1 MDAYTF
7 TQGFIFS
14 GCFPLFFQHI
24 CRRLYCPVGDFMDG
38 CRCVQLIKP
47 LSGMPILFTIKMIP
61 RDGHLTA
68 LDDNQIPKVRTS
80 LRKRMRDISENISI
94 DFITMYGIKTGLQE
108 YFLFLAVVRSF
119 PDNDTKDT
127 MKPFLEYLD
136 KQRFEIAYQRNS
148 YYGKLTSRVRL
159 WEQKNGTGW
168 YQILQDL
175 ESKIREQKE
184 IISNPGTAAAY
195 GQKFQTFSPL
205 LYCNQIQLN
214 DTDFEVRDDG
224 LFVVTNSRKIE
235 LPYFRLVSPSLVRI
249 CADRYLNMNKNA
261 GFQVNFSIYVRVLVV
276 ALARCVAFC
285 IVQ

>member
-1 MDAYTF
+1 
-7 TQGFIFS
+7 
-14 GCFPLFFQHI
+14 
-24 CRRLYCPVGDFMDG
+24 MDG

-47 LSGMPILFTIKMIP
+47 ISGMPILLTIKVIP
-61 RDGHLTA
+61 RDGNLTP
-68 LDDNQIPKVRTS
+68 LDDKQISKVRTS

-94 DFITMYGIKTGLQE
+94 DFLTMYGIKTDLQE

-136 KQRFEIAYQRNS
+136 KKRFEIAYNRNS

-159 WEQKNGTGW
+159 WEQNNGTGW
-168 YQILQDL
+168 HQKLQDL
-175 ESKIREQKE
+175 ESKIRVQKE
-184 IISNPGTAAAY
+184 IFSTLGTGAAY
-195 GQKFQTFSPL
+195 GQSFQTFSPL

-224 LFVVTNSRKIE
+224 LIVVANSRKIE
-235 LPYFRLVSPSLVRI
+235 LPYFRLVPPSLVRI
-249 CADRYLNMNKNA
+249 CADRYINENKSA
-261 GFQVNFSIYVRVLVV
+261 GFQISFSIYIRVLVV
-276 ALARCVAFC
+276 ALARFVAFC